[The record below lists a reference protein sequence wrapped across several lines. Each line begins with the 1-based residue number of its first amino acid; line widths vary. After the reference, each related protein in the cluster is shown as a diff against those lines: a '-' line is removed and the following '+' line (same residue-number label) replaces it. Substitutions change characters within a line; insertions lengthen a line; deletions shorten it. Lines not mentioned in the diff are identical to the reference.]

1 MSAFMDKETLRK
13 LFIDR
18 RRCLSAPLRRNASLA
33 ICDRLTSLAVSL
45 DARVISCYLGFA
57 EEVETDSFILGCL
70 AAGRTVVAPVFDLGG
85 TDLRFHRI
93 SDLGASLT
101 VGDRGIR
108 MPRTD
113 MSDEVPLSSCDLV
126 VVPGLA
132 FTPEGYRLGYGRG
145 CYDRSLSSGCTA
157 RTVGLAFEIQMVDR
171 LPAEPHDVPV
181 ELVITEERLYPLRA
195 AAPGASDS
203 HAATEVED

>member
-1 MSAFMDKETLRK
+1 MSLFIDKAALRK
-13 LFIDR
+13 LFVDR
-18 RRCLSAPLRRNASLA
+18 RRSLPAPLRRKASLA
-33 ICDRLTSLAVSL
+33 ICDRLTALAAAL

-57 EEVETDSFILGCL
+57 EEVETDPFILGCL
-70 AAGRTVVAPVFDLGG
+70 AAGRAVVAPAFHPGG

-113 MSDEVPLSSCDLV
+113 MSDELPLSACDLV

-132 FTPEGYRLGYGRG
+132 FTPEGHRLGYGRG

-157 RTVGLAFEIQMVDR
+157 RTVGLAFEIQIIDC

-181 ELVITEERLYPLRA
+181 DLVITEERYYPLQA